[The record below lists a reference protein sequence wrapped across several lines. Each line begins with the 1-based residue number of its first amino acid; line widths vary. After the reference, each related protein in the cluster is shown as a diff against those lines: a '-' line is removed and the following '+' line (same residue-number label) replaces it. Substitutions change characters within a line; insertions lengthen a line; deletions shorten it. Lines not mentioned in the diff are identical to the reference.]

1 MMVMSSDSVSHRSST
16 PIAVA
21 GKPNDYTELVSV
33 CGVPLLAEIAHE
45 ELLQSQSSK
54 PTAESKILIRISVSS
69 VFTSDCTV
77 SLKQVFEASVFL
89 PELQGTAFSL
99 LSPKASEAGVDL
111 LALST
116 QLSQCVL
123 QGSRRVSDCVVW
135 VPFLCLHVPPCRC
148 FPSGEYSWV
157 MNHH

>member
-54 PTAESKILIRISVSS
+54 PTWAESKILIRIFFSS

-77 SLKQVFEASVFL
+77 ACLFATVFL
-89 PELQGTAFSL
+89 PKLLEAQLPVCSPRRRAKQESTFSHCPR
-99 LSPKASEAGVDL
+99 SCRSARCKAPAE
-111 LALST
+111 
-116 QLSQCVL
+116 
-123 QGSRRVSDCVVW
+123 SRIVW
-135 VPFLCLHVPPCRC
+135 VPLCASMCLLADVPAMVNTHG
-148 FPSGEYSWV
+148 S
-157 MNHH
+157 